1 LGRRQRPSSE
11 VEGGWGYGG
20 RTAMRRC
27 GKWWAGS
34 EGRAARGVQGGGRWR
49 QGESELETK
58 ATGHIA
64 SSGEVCSVSA

>member
-1 LGRRQRPSSE
+1 
-11 VEGGWGYGG
+11 
-20 RTAMRRC
+20 MRRC

-34 EGRAARGVQGGGRWR
+34 EGRAARGGQGGGRWR